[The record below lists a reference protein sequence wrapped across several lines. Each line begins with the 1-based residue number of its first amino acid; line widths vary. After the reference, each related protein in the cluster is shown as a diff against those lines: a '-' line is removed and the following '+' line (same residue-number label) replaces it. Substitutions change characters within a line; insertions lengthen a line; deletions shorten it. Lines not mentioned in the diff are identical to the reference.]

1 MALWGTIVN
10 AVAIIIGGLLG
21 MLLPR
26 ISESIKNTVMQGLG
40 LAITVLG
47 ITMALKSDQIVIV
60 IMSIVVG
67 GILGELMRIEANLTK
82 LGDWLQA
89 KMSKQPTSYPSA
101 PTSISEGFVT
111 CTLVYCIGAMAIL
124 GPLDG
129 GLRHNHDILYTKS
142 LLDGFLSIIFAS
154 TLGIGVVFSAVSVF
168 VMQGTIALL
177 ATVIAMAFSQASLDA
192 MIVQITAVGGVLVI
206 GVGINI
212 LQIKKINVANMLPAL
227 VIAAAAVPL
236 QHLITDWLIAEI

>member
-21 MLLPR
+21 ILLPR
-26 ISESIKNTVMQGLG
+26 ISESIKNTVLQGLG

-60 IMSIVVG
+60 IMSIVIG

-89 KMSKQPTSYPSA
+89 KMSKQSTAHPSA
-101 PTSISEGFVT
+101 TTSISEGFVT

-154 TLGIGVVFSAVSVF
+154 TLGIGVVFSAASVF

-177 ATVIAMAFSQASLDA
+177 ATVIAMAFSDASLDA

-212 LQIKKINVANMLPAL
+212 LQIRKINVANMLPAL

-236 QHLITDWLIAEI
+236 QQLVTDWLHR

>member
-10 AVAIIIGGLLG
+10 AIAIIIGGLLG
-21 MLLPR
+21 MMLPR
-26 ISESIKNTVMQGLG
+26 ISEGIKSTVMQGLG
-40 LAITVLG
+40 LAISVLG
-47 ITMALKSDQIVIV
+47 ITMALKSNQIVLV
-60 IMSIVVG
+60 IMSVVIG
-67 GILGELMRIEANLTK
+67 GIIGELLRIECRLEQ

-89 KMSKQPTSYPSA
+89 QLRKGSSSHHTS
-101 PTSISEGFVT
+101 SISQGFVT

-154 TLGIGVVFSAVSVF
+154 TLGIGVIFSAVSVF
-168 VMQGTIALL
+168 VMQGVIALA
-177 ATVIAMAFSQASLDA
+177 ATFIAMAFSQASLDA

-206 GVGINI
+206 GVGLNI
-212 LQIKKINVANMLPAL
+212 LQIKKMNVANMLPAL

-236 QHLITDWLIAEI
+236 QHYVTVWFSRLF

>member
-1 MALWGTIVN
+1 MKGMALWGTIVN
-10 AVAIIIGGLLG
+10 AAAIIIGGFLG

-60 IMSIVVG
+60 IISVVVG

-82 LGDWLQA
+82 LGDWLQT
-89 KMSKQPTSYPSA
+89 KMSKQPTSHPAA
-101 PTSISEGFVT
+101 PASISEGFVT

-154 TLGIGVVFSAVSVF
+154 TLGIGVVFSAASVF
-168 VMQGTIALL
+168 IMQGTIALL
-177 ATVIAMAFSQASLDA
+177 ATVIAMAFSEASLSA
-192 MIVQITAVGGVLVI
+192 IIVQITAVGGVLVI
-206 GVGINI
+206 GVGMNI
-212 LQIKKINVANMLPAL
+212 LQIKKFNVANMLPAL

-236 QHLITDWLIAEI
+236 QQLITDWF

>member
-21 MLLPR
+21 ILLPR
-26 ISESIKNTVMQGLG
+26 ISESIKNTVLQGLG

-60 IMSIVVG
+60 IMSIVIG

-82 LGDWLQA
+82 LGDWLQT
-89 KMSKQPTSYPSA
+89 KMSKQPTTHPAA

-154 TLGIGVVFSAVSVF
+154 TLGIGVIFSAASVF

-206 GVGINI
+206 GVGMNI
-212 LQIKKINVANMLPAL
+212 LQIRKINVANMLPAL

-236 QHLITDWLIAEI
+236 QQFITDWLNK

>member
-10 AVAIIIGGLLG
+10 AIAIIIGGILG
-21 MLLPR
+21 MMLPR
-26 ISESIKNTVMQGLG
+26 ISEGIKSTVMQGLG

-47 ITMALKSDQIVIV
+47 ITMALKSNQIVLV
-60 IMSIVVG
+60 IMSVVIG
-67 GILGELMRIEANLTK
+67 GIIGELLRIEYRLGQ

-89 KMSKQPTSYPSA
+89 ALHKGDTAHRTS
-101 PTSISEGFVT
+101 SISEGFVT

-154 TLGIGVVFSAVSVF
+154 TLGIGVIFSAVSVF
-168 VMQGTIALL
+168 VMQGVIALA
-177 ATVIAMAFSQASLDA
+177 ATFIAMAFSQASLDA

-206 GVGINI
+206 GVGLNI
-212 LQIKKINVANMLPAL
+212 LQIKKMNVANMLPAL

-236 QHLITDWLIAEI
+236 QHYFIVWFSRLF

>member
-1 MALWGTIVN
+1 MALWGTMVN
-10 AVAIIIGGLLG
+10 AIAIIVGGLLG
-21 MLLPR
+21 MALPR
-26 ISESIKNTVMQGLG
+26 ISEGIKSTVMQGLG

-47 ITMALKSDQIVIV
+47 ITMAFKSNNIVLV
-60 IMSIVVG
+60 IMSLVAG
-67 GILGELMRIEANLTK
+67 GIAGELLRIEYRLAQ

-89 KMSKQPTSYPSA
+89 RMNQANAGNATGR
-101 PTSISEGFVT
+101 ISEGFVT

-129 GLRHNHDILYTKS
+129 GLRHNHDILYTKA

-154 TLGIGVVFSAVSVF
+154 TLGVGVIFSAASVF
-168 VMQGTIALL
+168 IMQGTIALA
-177 ATVIAMAFSQASLDA
+177 ATFIAMAFSQASLDA

-212 LQIKKINVANMLPAL
+212 LQIRKVNVANMLPAL

-236 QHLITDWLIAEI
+236 QQHMAEWWQRFF